1 MRKKKKKR
9 KFVITLTSRFVA
21 IDAHQCDECLPFDE
35 LYSKII
41 QFSKLSEA
49 WVIFHGS
56 KPEKKENKKKTN
68 ECGVT
73 KSSGEATHN
82 FIMMVGCE
90 DFNSIISIHSK
101 MCHHYL

>member
-1 MRKKKKKR
+1 M
-9 KFVITLTSRFVA
+9 TSRFVV

-56 KPEKKENKKKTN
+56 KSEKKKQKKKTN
-68 ECGVT
+68 ESVMT
-73 KSSGEATHN
+73 KSGGEATHN
-82 FIMMVGCE
+82 
-90 DFNSIISIHSK
+90 SI
-101 MCHHYL
+101 LV

>member
-1 MRKKKKKR
+1 MEKKKKR

-56 KPEKKENKKKTN
+56 KPEKKTPKKTN
-68 ECGVT
+68 ESGMT
-73 KSSGEATHN
+73 KSGGEATHN
-82 FIMMVGCE
+82 
-90 DFNSIISIHSK
+90 SI
-101 MCHHYL
+101 LV